1 MTIDHDAIA
10 AQLCLNRACREP
22 GPCPDLEAAYL
33 DLYDEVQRLR
43 DENASAMMAGHD
55 LAKDEY
61 REAIREAQAERDA
74 LKAERRQWR
83 SQTYTVDEGMRRHL
97 AFETAARQWR
107 ETYCLASPGSDEEFH
122 AILSGFDAAVDL
134 ARAALK
140 GDSDE

>member
-10 AQLCLNRACREP
+10 ARVRCDNTLGLNMC
-22 GPCPDLEAAYL
+22 AAYL
-33 DLYDEVQRLR
+33 DLYDEVKRLR

-83 SQTYTVDEGMRRHL
+83 SQTYTVDDGMRRHL
-97 AFETAARQWR
+97 AFEQAAAERR
-107 ETYCLASPGSDEEFH
+107 EEFCRSL
-122 AILSGFDAAVDL
+122 AAAEVEFSVWVAGFDAAVDL